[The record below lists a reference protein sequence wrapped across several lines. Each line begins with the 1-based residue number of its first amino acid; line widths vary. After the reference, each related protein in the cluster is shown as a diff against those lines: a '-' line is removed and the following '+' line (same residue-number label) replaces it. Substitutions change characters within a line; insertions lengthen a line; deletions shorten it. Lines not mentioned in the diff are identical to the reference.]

1 MPGLVLPD
9 HLVNHTRDYAGEVQ
23 ALAQIAVLA
32 DEVQHWTK
40 ELKSVDEHLEL
51 AWIPENIT
59 PHPAIVPGRFHIL
72 EQRPLPSPPNVLPLV
87 KGCVTGDP
95 DDDDF
100 IEPGAWMF
108 EWLRKN
114 DHWSQRSQRLRE
126 ERMAA
131 AESARQRAHE
141 REKEEQA
148 LELDER
154 IKSLINPGVSM
165 HKSAGRQWTYR
176 APARRAR

>member
-1 MPGLVLPD
+1 MAELVLPD
-9 HLVNHTRDYAGEVQ
+9 HLVEQTREYADEIQ
-23 ALAQIAVLA
+23 ALSAIAILA
-32 DEVQHWTK
+32 DEVKHWSQ
-40 ELKSVDEHLEL
+40 ELKQVDEHLDL
-51 AWIPENIT
+51 VWMPENIT
-59 PHPAIVPGRFHIL
+59 PHPAIVPGRFHIV
-72 EQRPLPSPPNVLPLV
+72 EQRALPSVPNVLPLV

-95 DDDDF
+95 EDDGF

-114 DHWSQRSQRLRE
+114 DHWSQRSMRARE
-126 ERMAA
+126 DAMAR

-154 IKSLINPGVSM
+154 IKSLLNPGVSM
-165 HKSAGRQWTYR
+165 HKSKNRQWTFR
-176 APARRAR
+176 APATRTR